1 MSSKLS
7 EKPSA
12 SREELLHELEDI
24 HSSLLSGTPVS
35 RKSAVDSPPTET
47 LPENSA
53 PEDSAIYDEEIPLVN
68 DPDDDLTPANNTE
81 PVLPGQQS
89 LFDEQNRR
97 AAIEDAT
104 ESDSTATPE
113 LKAENPFLPAH
124 IREKLNQNRSDMLE
138 NLANVGATLAQQ
150 EDALHHQK
158 DREQGAESSSD
169 VSGLVDELV
178 QKYLPMME
186 KELRIRLGQRLSEDE
201 DS

>member
-1 MSSKLS
+1 MS

-35 RKSAVDSPPTET
+35 RESAADSPPTET

-53 PEDSAIYDEEIPLVN
+53 PEGSTIYDEEIPLVN
-68 DPDDDLTPANNTE
+68 DPDDDLTPANSTE

-97 AAIEDAT
+97 AAAEN
-104 ESDSTATPE
+104 DSPATPE

-158 DREQGAESSSD
+158 ERELGGESSSD

-186 KELRIRLGQRLSEDE
+186 KELRIRLEQRLSEDE